1 MKLMKF
7 QTKVRYLKVRGI
19 LWYHEPNNSLYPG
32 KYAHHLLI
40 LFYPFWDEKDLLS
53 GCLPLY
59 QNKLLEPGVQTVANS
74 NKIKFEPFGNLV
86 DDSYSRYNANMLDNQ
101 DPFGLTFDET
111 GKAVYSNDQDD
122 ENTESKTNSVT
133 PNFIWRIMA
142 DDEILENNNSLIS
155 QQCDV
160 FNVAHNWAKE

>member
-1 MKLMKF
+1 MATQNKWSWWNFKL
-7 QTKVRYLKVRGI
+7 KVRYLKVRGI

-53 GCLPLY
+53 GCLSLY

-101 DPFGLTFDET
+101 DPLVKLKMMKQGRQYVPMT
-111 GKAVYSNDQDD
+111 KMM
-122 ENTESKTNSVT
+122 
-133 PNFIWRIMA
+133 RIQNQKQT
-142 DDEILENNNSLIS
+142 L
-155 QQCDV
+155 
-160 FNVAHNWAKE
+160 

>member
-1 MKLMKF
+1 MATQNKWSWWNFKL
-7 QTKVRYLKVRGI
+7 KVRYLKVRGI

-53 GCLPLY
+53 GCFSLY
-59 QNKLLEPGVQTVANS
+59 QNKLLEPGVQTMANS

-101 DPFGLTFDET
+101 DPLVKLKMMKQGRQYVPMT
-111 GKAVYSNDQDD
+111 KMM
-122 ENTESKTNSVT
+122 
-133 PNFIWRIMA
+133 RIQNQKQT
-142 DDEILENNNSLIS
+142 L
-155 QQCDV
+155 
-160 FNVAHNWAKE
+160 

>member
-1 MKLMKF
+1 MATQNKWSWWNFKL
-7 QTKVRYLKVRGI
+7 KVRYLKVRGI

-40 LFYPFWDEKDLLS
+40 LFYQFWDEKDLLS
-53 GCLPLY
+53 GCLSLY

-101 DPFGLTFDET
+101 DPLVKLKMMKQGRQYVPMT
-111 GKAVYSNDQDD
+111 KMM
-122 ENTESKTNSVT
+122 
-133 PNFIWRIMA
+133 RIQNQKQT
-142 DDEILENNNSLIS
+142 L
-155 QQCDV
+155 
-160 FNVAHNWAKE
+160 

>member
-101 DPFGLTFDET
+101 DPLVKLKMMKQGRQYVPMT
-111 GKAVYSNDQDD
+111 KMM
-122 ENTESKTNSVT
+122 
-133 PNFIWRIMA
+133 RIQNQKQT
-142 DDEILENNNSLIS
+142 L
-155 QQCDV
+155 
-160 FNVAHNWAKE
+160 

>member
-1 MKLMKF
+1 MATQNKWSWWNFKL
-7 QTKVRYLKVRGI
+7 KVRYLKVRGI

-53 GCLPLY
+53 GCLSLH

-101 DPFGLTFDET
+101 DPLVKLKMMKQGRQYVPMT
-111 GKAVYSNDQDD
+111 KMM
-122 ENTESKTNSVT
+122 
-133 PNFIWRIMA
+133 RIQNQKQT
-142 DDEILENNNSLIS
+142 L
-155 QQCDV
+155 
-160 FNVAHNWAKE
+160 

>member
-1 MKLMKF
+1 M
-7 QTKVRYLKVRGI
+7 
-19 LWYHEPNNSLYPG
+19 
-32 KYAHHLLI
+32 
-40 LFYPFWDEKDLLS
+40 
-53 GCLPLY
+53 PLY

-74 NKIKFEPFGNLV
+74 NKIKSEPFGNLV

-133 PNFIWRIMA
+133 PNFI
-142 DDEILENNNSLIS
+142 
-155 QQCDV
+155 
-160 FNVAHNWAKE
+160 